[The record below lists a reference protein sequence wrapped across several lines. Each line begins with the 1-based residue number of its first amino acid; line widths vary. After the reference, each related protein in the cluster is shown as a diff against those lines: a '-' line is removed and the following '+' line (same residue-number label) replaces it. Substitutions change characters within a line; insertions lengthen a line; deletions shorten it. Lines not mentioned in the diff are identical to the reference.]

1 MLQNAAIDVTIA
13 LILMYLMLSLLCT
26 VINEFIATKL
36 KLRAKSLAS
45 AIEQI
50 LDNQALRNA
59 FYRHG
64 LIVTN
69 MRATATGP
77 QSTMGGVSSV
87 ASGVRDM
94 ISSPPAGLSTQS
106 ATPPVVP
113 PESSALAAG
122 PVVSVPAPIGPEN
135 HPSYLSSRSVALAL
149 IASLDPAKP
158 VPGIQDIE
166 KTVKNLPPGRIR
178 DVLLSSLLEAGTDV
192 DKLRASIATWFDDSM
207 ERLSGAYKRQL
218 KWISMLV
225 GLIVT
230 IAFNA
235 DSFNVA
241 VTLWSDQ
248 DRRASIVAIAT
259 KVAQELPAKASEGI
273 DGAKLQDAINK
284 TEDTLRSLPIGWNCN
299 GNSTVVTLPA
309 DQQHMPLSSWDC
321 TKKNLTT
328 LTLMQVLGWMF
339 TATALTFGAPFW
351 FDLLQKFVNVRGA
364 GGRPKREDEKT
375 K

>member
-1 MLQNAAIDVTIA
+1 MFQNAAIDVTVA

-45 AIEQI
+45 ALDQ
-50 LDNQALRNA
+50 LFDNQTLRSA

-77 QSTMGGVSSV
+77 QSTMSGVTSV
-87 ASGVRDM
+87 ASGVREM
-94 ISSPPAGLSTQS
+94 IRSPLPERSTQP
-106 ATPPVVP
+106 ATPP
-113 PESSALAAG
+113 AAAAG
-122 PVVSVPAPIGPEN
+122 PVVNVPVSVAPES

-149 IASLDPAKP
+149 IASLDPASP
-158 VPGIQDIE
+158 LPGIQDIQNR
-166 KTVKNLPPGRIR
+166 VKGLPDSRIR
-178 DVLLSSLLEAGTDV
+178 DVLLSSLIEAGADV

-248 DRRASIVAIAT
+248 DRRASIVAMAT
-259 KVAQELPAKASEGI
+259 KKAQEPLPKAPEGV
-273 DGAKLQDAINK
+273 DDATPQDVIK
-284 TEDTLRSLPIGWNCN
+284 RTEDTLRSLPIGWNCN
-299 GNSTVVTLPA
+299 GNSAAVTSTA
-309 DQQHMPLSSWDC
+309 DQTYMPLGSWEC

-328 LTLMQVLGWMF
+328 LTLMQVFGWMF
-339 TATALTFGAPFW
+339 TATALTLGAPFW

-364 GGRPKREDEKT
+364 GGRPKREDEKA

>member
-1 MLQNAAIDVTIA
+1 MFQNAAIDVTIA

-45 AIEQI
+45 ALEQL
-50 LDNQALRNA
+50 LDNQTLRDA

-77 QSTMGGVSSV
+77 QSTMSATMSGVSSV

-94 ISSPPAGLSTQS
+94 MISRPPAELSAQP
-106 ATPPVVP
+106 ATSPDTVT
-113 PESSALAAG
+113 G
-122 PVVSVPAPIGPEN
+122 PVVSVPAPMAPES

-149 IASLDPAKP
+149 IASLDTAKP
-158 VPGIQDIE
+158 LPVIQDIE
-166 KTVKNLPPGRIR
+166 NTVKNLPASRIR
-178 DVLLSSLLEAGTDV
+178 DVLLSSLTEAGTDV
-192 DKLRASIATWFDDSM
+192 DKLRISIATWYDDSM

-235 DSFNVA
+235 DSFTVA
-241 VTLWSDQ
+241 ITLWNDQ
-248 DRRASIVAIAT
+248 DRRASVVAIAT
-259 KVAQELPAKASEGI
+259 KMVHEPLSKAPEGV
-273 DGAKLQDAINK
+273 DDATLHNAIKK

-299 GNSTVVTLPA
+299 GNSAAVTVPA
-309 DQQHMPLSSWDC
+309 DQTHRPLGSWEC
-321 TKKNLTT
+321 AKKNLTT
-328 LTLMQVLGWMF
+328 LTLMQVFGWMF
-339 TATALTFGAPFW
+339 TATALTLGAPFW

-364 GGRPKREDEKT
+364 GGRPKREDEKAT
-375 K
+375 

>member
-339 TATALTFGAPFW
+339 TATALTLGAPFW

>member
-45 AIEQI
+45 AIEQL

-94 ISSPPAGLSTQS
+94 ISSPPAGLSTQP

-235 DSFNVA
+235 DSFTVA
-241 VTLWSDQ
+241 ITLWNDQ
-248 DRRASIVAIAT
+248 DRRASVVAIAT
-259 KVAQELPAKASEGI
+259 KMVHEPLSKAPEGV
-273 DGAKLQDAINK
+273 DDATLHNAIKK

-299 GNSTVVTLPA
+299 GNSAAVTVPA
-309 DQQHMPLSSWDC
+309 DQTHRPLGSWEC
-321 TKKNLTT
+321 AKKNLTT
-328 LTLMQVLGWMF
+328 LTLMQVFGWMF
-339 TATALTFGAPFW
+339 TATALTLGAPFW

-364 GGRPKREDEKT
+364 GGRPKREDEKAT
-375 K
+375 